1 MPTKFYKNTF
11 PAFASTQAY
20 VEKILSG
27 KLACQNQPLHAVLE
41 KLEVDSFELQGDA
54 TLRHPGNYDAEYCRL
69 KNAAESGEAEAQYQF
84 ALLIENIFDR
94 KAPENRESFRWM
106 KVAADAGHSA
116 ASYCLG
122 NFYRDG
128 TWVDENYRKAYECY
142 LKAAKLGNSD
152 GMERLGSFYANGIIV
167 PVSQDMAFALYQLSA
182 ELGNPKGM
190 CQLGLCYLAGAGCRQ
205 EIGLALYLIS
215 QAVETGHPAVIPLL
229 RQIGLDVEKFSTGY
243 KQYCQYQAIVE
254 NRRQIW
260 QNEQLSRLVD
270 HIVDS
275 RQN

>member
-1 MPTKFYKNTF
+1 MNTKLNKNIF
-11 PAFASTQAY
+11 PAFTSTQAL

-27 KLACQNQPLHAVLE
+27 KLTYRRPLYAILE
-41 KLEVDSFELQGDA
+41 KLEIDSFELQGLGD
-54 TLRHPGNYDAEYCRL
+54 YDTEHRRL
-69 KNAAESGEAEAQYQF
+69 KKAAESGDVEAQYQF

-142 LKAAKLGNSD
+142 LKAAKQGNSD
-152 GMERLGSFYANGIIV
+152 GMEQLGNFYANGIIV
-167 PVSQDMAFALYQLSA
+167 PENQDMAFALYQRSA

-215 QAVETGHPAVIPLL
+215 QAASTGHPAVIPLL
-229 RQIGLDVEKFSTGY
+229 QQVSLDVEKFSVGY
-243 KQYCQYQAIVE
+243 KQYREYQAIVAE
-254 NRRQIW
+254 KLLRQK
-260 QNEQLSRLVD
+260 L
-270 HIVDS
+270 
-275 RQN
+275 